1 MFPILFAAVQALSFR
16 IPHGSA
22 GLGFA
27 LDVAL
32 SALLVLPPAILM
44 GGTIPIL
51 TQALAR
57 NLADATRFH
66 ALVYAFNT
74 AGAFAGALAAGYWL
88 VPSLGLVGVLV
99 AMGGVNLGPA
109 AASSR
114 SGGGR
119 AAAAALPAAG
129 APRRAR
135 AGYAAFAAVALLTG
149 FAMMTLQSVLIRL
162 GGLSFGSSQF
172 TFSMVVAVFVL
183 CIALGSF
190 AVSALR
196 RIPAW
201 LLAACLWLLLGL
213 LRFCIAGPRICRTGP
228 TRCAAR
234 SASRT
239 RISTRTTW
247 RPSASCS
254 QWWAFPWRSPAPCC
268 R

>member
-1 MFPILFAAVQALSFR
+1 MQALSFR

-27 LDVAL
+27 LDVML
-32 SALLVLPPAILM
+32 SALLVLPPAVLM

-57 NLADATRFH
+57 SLEDATRFH

-88 VPSLGLVGVLV
+88 VPSLGPGRRAGLDGRHQ
-99 AMGGVNLGPA
+99 PA
-109 AASSR
+109 RRRHLPRARLAAPA
-114 SGGGR
+114 GGG
-119 AAAAALPAAG
+119 AG
-129 APRRAR
+129 RRAPAR
-135 AGYAAFAAVALLTG
+135 EVSLRGAGWFSFAAVALLVG
-149 FAMMTLQSVLIRL
+149 FAMMTLQTVLIRL

-190 AVSALR
+190 AVSALP
-196 RIPAW
+196 RIPAF
-201 LLAACLWLLLGL
+201 LLPACSVDPAPAAGGALPRRRHRAVLGA
-213 LRFCIAGPRICRTGP
+213 R
-228 TRCAAR
+228 AAR
-234 SASRT
+234 ALPRSSTQGFYPYQARSRSSACCWCWRCRSRS
-239 RISTRTTW
+239 R
-247 RPSASCS
+247 
-254 QWWAFPWRSPAPCC
+254 APCC